1 MLNSSFEDEFRML
14 NSLSLTSTIPSLRVF
29 GTRENLLHEEWL
41 TLNIGKE
48 VAKVDTNVL
57 FYVSQDLLFYGNLQT
72 NRIQSEFS
80 SYKARAHA
88 LLQRKDAE
96 LAAARDS
103 EQLKA
108 LEEALKVHA
117 SWCN

>member
-1 MLNSSFEDEFRML
+1 MKSGLIFI
-14 NSLSLTSTIPSLRVF
+14 TAIP
-29 GTRENLLHEEWL
+29 N
-41 TLNIGKE
+41 
-48 VAKVDTNVL
+48 VDSNAL
-57 FYVSQDLLFYGNLQT
+57 CFMYHDLLFYGNLQIS
-72 NRIQSEFS
+72 RIQSEFS

-96 LAAARDS
+96 LAAARDN

-117 SWCN
+117 SWCYYI